1 MDEVVKQDPWEKCAS
16 TNVTESTEHPAEVE
30 LSWTAVTATV
40 VRELAKIG
48 KLGPGKVLV
57 VGVSTS
63 EVAGVRI
70 GTGGA
75 LEVAEQLLEG
85 VRQVAEEWGFQPV
98 YQCCEHLNRA
108 LVMERSLLASLG
120 LKEVA
125 AVPIPGAGGSMAA
138 AAYRSMADP
147 VLAESVQAH
156 AGIDIGET
164 LIGMHLRAV
173 AVPFR
178 PTQRYIGAARV
189 NAAWTRPALIGG
201 ERAVYHTPEVSG
213 SQLCD

>member
-1 MDEVVKQDPWEKCAS
+1 MDEVLKQDPSED
-16 TNVTESTEHPAEVE
+16 HPGEVE
-30 LSWTAVTATV
+30 LSWTAATATV
-40 VRELAKIG
+40 VRELAKTG

-85 VRQVAEEWGFQPV
+85 VRQVAEEWGFHPV

-108 LVMERSLLASLG
+108 LVMERSLLTSLG

-164 LIGMHLRAV
+164 LIGMHLRSV

-201 ERAVYHTPEVSG
+201 ERAVYRTPEVSG